1 VRISTDGP
9 GDAVVLTFGEDDE
22 YRSVIMPLDPSA

>member
-1 VRISTDGP
+1 VRLSTAGP

-22 YRSVIMPLDPSA
+22 YRSVIMPLDPTG